1 MTCYIIDTSSSGGG
15 GGGGG
20 SGGGGGCFLPG
31 TLVDLEEGQQVIES
45 LEVGQKIKGGTV
57 TKKESFEVDYWYKL
71 NDIQLTAGHP
81 VWIEDKGWCCIDPEE
96 YYKEH
101 VEFGHRIELQP
112 QEIEVGDMTT
122 AGEVE
127 RIELMNIKRTVW
139 NITVDNEHT
148 YYVDGMLVHN
158 SKQ

>member
-1 MTCYIIDTSSSGGG
+1 
-15 GGGGG
+15 
-20 SGGGGGCFLPG
+20 
-31 TLVDLEEGQQVIES
+31 
-45 LEVGQKIKGGTV
+45 
-57 TKKESFEVDYWYKL
+57 
-71 NDIQLTAGHP
+71 
-81 VWIEDKGWCCIDPEE
+81 
-96 YYKEH
+96 
-101 VEFGHRIELQP
+101 
-112 QEIEVGDMTT
+112 MTT